1 MISDAE
7 IKELE
12 ALIHARDID
21 RARDEL
27 LGFTKLTFNKFQP
40 TNFHVTYYQIL
51 DLFCK
56 GIIKNLMVSVPPQ
69 HGKSSGSSIITPAD
83 MVGHNPDLKI
93 ATVCYSATKARKF
106 GRKVK
111 QLMNEPVYQE
121 IFPDTKLASRKDP
134 DHINTA
140 EEMEIVGYDGYLKYV
155 GYEGG
160 LTGDPVDILL
170 MDDLYKDWK
179 DANSPITRENVVD
192 WYTSTADTRLHND
205 SQQLIVFTRW
215 HEDDLVGFIEKNHDV
230 ITLNNWDDIDKSDPD
245 RWYRIN
251 FEAIKTGEPTELDP
265 REKGEILWPSRHSKK
280 KLLKSR
286 KQDPIKFQCL
296 HQGNPKS
303 KAGLLY
309 GESWKTYIDKPPKI
323 VRKNYTDTADTGED
337 KLCSLTYD
345 VCEDGL
351 CYVVDVKYTDEPMEI
366 TEPLIAGT
374 LLKFDVA
381 YSDVESNNGGR
392 GFARKI
398 NEMTGNKCTVN
409 WFHQGD
415 NKEGRI
421 KTNAASVM
429 QFIVFPDDWHMRW
442 PEFYN
447 DVTSYKRNFKAN
459 KHDDAPDVLTGVFE
473 KKDEIPT
480 QSLFVDY
487 NDL

>member
-1 MISDAE
+1 MLSDAE
-7 IKELE
+7 IFELE
-12 ALIHARDID
+12 KLVHDRDVYNSRSD
-21 RARDEL
+21 L
-27 LGFTKLTFNKFQP
+27 LEFEKLTFPKFEP
-40 TNFHVTYYQIL
+40 TQFHETYYKIL

-56 GIIKNLMVSVPPQ
+56 GIIKRLMISVPPQ
-69 HGKSSGSSIITPAD
+69 HGKSSGSSIATPAK
-83 MVGHNPDLKI
+83 MVGDNPDLKI

-111 QLMNEPVYQE
+111 QLMNEPVYSE
-121 IFPDTKLASRKDP
+121 IYPKTKLATRKDP

-140 EEMEIVGYDGYLKYV
+140 EEMEIVGYDGFLKYV

-160 LTGDPVDILL
+160 LTGDPIDVLL

-179 DANSPITRENVVD
+179 DANSPVVRDNVVD

-215 HEDDLVGFIEKNHDV
+215 HENDLVGFIEKNHDV
-230 ITLNNWDDIDKSDPD
+230 VELKSWDDINGDPD
-245 RWYRIN
+245 QWYKIN
-251 FEAIKTGEPTELDP
+251 FEAIKTGKPTEIDP
-265 REKGEILWPSRHSKK
+265 RKKGEILWAGRHSKK
-280 KLLKSR
+280 KLLNSR

-303 KAGLLY
+303 SAGLLY
-309 GESWKTYIDKPPKI
+309 GEKWKTYIDKPDAI
-323 VRKNYTDTADTGED
+323 VRKNYTDTADTGDD
-337 KLCSLTYD
+337 KLCSITYD

-366 TEPLIAGT
+366 TEPLIAGA
-374 LLKFDVA
+374 LLKFGVA
-381 YSDVESNNGGR
+381 YSDIESNNGGR

-398 NEMTGNKCTVN
+398 NEMTGHKCVVN

-415 NKEGRI
+415 NKESRI
-421 KTNAASVM
+421 MTKAATVM
-429 QFIVFPDDWHMRW
+429 QTIVFPDDWHLRW

-459 KHDDAPDVLTGVFE
+459 KHDDAPDVLTGVVE
-473 KKDEIPT
+473 KKDYIPT
-480 QSLFVDY
+480 DSPFVDY
-487 NDL
+487 DDL